1 MKFRDDT
8 VLRIIEFGELFEQ
21 GVAYY
26 SIEIIFTGHVISIDT
41 DKNYAIGPTTT

>member
-8 VLRIIEFGELFEQ
+8 VLRIIEFGELFKQ

-26 SIEIIFTGHVISIDT
+26 NIEITFTEHDISSET
-41 DKNYAIGPTTT
+41 NTNYAIGPTTT